1 MQSANSLFRISLLL
15 MLYLVFPF
23 IMFAQGTGKVHGLVV
38 DEDSKEALVGVTVV
52 VDEKDGVIT
61 DIDGKYT
68 VELSSGEHTL
78 KFTYIGYESVTKK
91 LTIAAGSSKKMDIL
105 LVSVSQELGPVVVT
119 ASQYEKS
126 VAEETVSMDVLSSDL
141 IKNTNSRDMAEVVG
155 KTPGVLVQDGQ
166 VSIRGGSSYSYGIGS
181 RTAVLLDGLGY
192 ASADLG
198 EVQLKTIPIENID
211 QVEVIKG
218 ASSVV
223 YGSSALNGVVNVRT
237 AWPGAIPET
246 QISMYTGF
254 YDAPPRPE
262 LKWWNNRVN
271 YNTGFFANHQRKI
284 NNLQLVVGGNVDKI
298 NSFLEDN
305 DEFRIRGN
313 VKTRYVLPNNPKISF
328 GVNVNMMKELSQRF
342 FISQDL
348 DSNAYRLAQGSD
360 DNYLRTNVDPHFQY
374 IDDKGNRFT
383 IQSRYLNIYRKGNG
397 DDPNAVSNSF
407 EVNPQYQKNWKNMF
421 IVTTGIPFT
430 IGFSRSNLYP
440 GKRRNRSAAGYLQ
453 GEFKYG
459 NLSLVAG
466 VRYEFTSVDTLFETG
481 IPVVRT
487 GLNYKVGKATFIR
500 ASWGQAYRLPSV
512 AERFIAN
519 ELVSV
524 GILPNPDLT
533 AESGWSAEIGLK
545 QGIKIGKWGGFFDF
559 ATFWMNYDDFVEYRF
574 NVYPN
579 VDPNGD
585 KYLPDYGATVFGLK
599 PFNVEQARI
608 FGFEGSLA
616 GQGTIGQ
623 VEIQTLI
630 GYTYSYPGNNEDSI
644 GVSAGEFIKDAFKN
658 FSKRLTSDSDVNELL
673 QFRVRHLVRGDI
685 SVQYKKWSVGYS
697 IFYASFPEKIPDLFV
712 AAMAVIDQGRNTL
725 GQYIEDHQN
734 GDFTMD
740 ARLFYDIN
748 DMFRVGFIAKNLLN
762 REYSTR
768 PGKLEAPR
776 NYTLQVRM
784 TF

>member
-1 MQSANSLFRISLLL
+1 MSSITQFFSGLSI
-15 MLYLVFPF
+15 LYILLVFTPLYG
-23 IMFAQGTGKVHGLVV
+23 QNTGKVRGLVV
-38 DEDSKEALVGVTVV
+38 DEESKEALIGVTVV
-52 VDEKDGVIT
+52 VDESDGVIT
-61 DIDGKYT
+61 DIDGKYV
-68 VELSSGEHTL
+68 VELLPGEHTL
-78 KFTYIGYESVTKK
+78 KFTYIGYESITKK
-91 LTIAAGSSKKMDIL
+91 VIITVGETRKMDIL
-105 LVSVSQELGPVVVT
+105 LVSISQELGPVVVT

-141 IKNTNSRDMAEVVG
+141 IKNTNSRDLAEVVG

-166 VSIRGGSSYSYGIGS
+166 ISIRGGSSYSYGIGT

-198 EVQLKTIPIENID
+198 EAQLKTIPLENID

-246 QISMYTGF
+246 QISMYSGF
-254 YDAPPRPE
+254 YDKPPRPE
-262 LKWWNNRVN
+262 LKWWENRLN
-271 YNTGFFANHQRKI
+271 YNVGFFASHQRKI
-284 NNLQLVVGGNVDKI
+284 KNLQLVVGGNFDKV

-305 DEFRIRGN
+305 DEIRGRGN
-313 VKTRYVLPNNPKISF
+313 IKTRYVLPKNPKISF
-328 GVNVNMMKELSQRF
+328 GVNANMMKEVSDRF
-342 FISQDL
+342 FIAQDL
-348 DSNAYRLAQGSD
+348 DTNAYRIAQGSD
-360 DNYLRTNVDPHFQY
+360 DDYLRTSVDPHFTY
-374 IDDKGNRFT
+374 IDEKGNRFT
-383 IQSRYLNIYRKGNG
+383 FQSRYLNIFRVGNG

-407 EVNPQYQKNWKNMF
+407 EINPQYQKNWNNMF
-421 IVTTGIPFT
+421 ILTTGIPFT
-430 IGFSRSNLYP
+430 IGFSRSNLYT
-440 GKRRNRSAAGYLQ
+440 GKRRNRSAAGYAQ

-466 VRYEFTSVDTLFETG
+466 IRYEFNSVDTLFETS

-500 ASWGQAYRLPSV
+500 GSWGQAYRLPSV

-533 AESGWSAEIGLK
+533 AESGWSAEIGIK

-559 ATFWMNYDDFVEYRF
+559 ATYWMNYDDFVEYRF
-574 NVYPN
+574 GVHDNFA
-579 VDPNGD
+579 PNGE
-585 KYLPDYGATVFGLK
+585 KFLPEYGNTVFGLK

-608 FGFEGSLA
+608 FGWEASIA
-616 GQGTIGQ
+616 GQGTIGP

-630 GYTYSYPGNNEDSI
+630 GYTYSYPGNNEDSLE
-644 GVSAGEFIKDAFKN
+644 VSAGEFIKDAFKN
-658 FSKRLTSDSDVNELL
+658 FAKRIESDSEINEIL

-685 SVQYKKWSVGYS
+685 SLTYKKWSIGYS
-697 IFYASFPEKIPDLFV
+697 LYYASFPEKIPDLFV
-712 AAMAVIDQGRNTL
+712 AAMAVIDGGQNTL

-734 GDFTMD
+734 GDLVMD
-740 ARLFYDIN
+740 ARLYYDIN
-748 DMFRVGFIAKNLLN
+748 DLLRVGFITKNLTN
-762 REYSTR
+762 KEYSTR
-768 PGKLEAPR
+768 PGRLEPPR
-776 NYTLQVRM
+776 SYTLQVRV

>member
-1 MQSANSLFRISLLL
+1 MQSANSFIKANLF
-15 MLYLVFPF
+15 LVVFLFIPF
-23 IMFAQGTGKVHGLVV
+23 LIVAQQTGKVHGLVV
-38 DEDSKEALVGVTVV
+38 DEDSKEALIGVTVV
-52 VDEKDGVIT
+52 VDESDGVIT
-61 DIDGKYT
+61 DIDGKYK
-68 VELSSGEHTL
+68 VELAPGEHTL
-78 KFTYIGYESVTKK
+78 KFTYIGYESITKK
-91 LTIAAGSSKKMDIL
+91 VTITAGSDKKMDIL
-105 LVSVSQELGPVVVT
+105 LVSISQELGPVVVT

-141 IKNTNSRDMAEVVG
+141 IKNTNSRDMAEVVA

-166 VSIRGGSSYSYGIGS
+166 ISIRGGSSYSYGIGS

-198 EVQLKTIPIENID
+198 EAQLKTIPLENID

-246 QISMYTGF
+246 QISLYSGF
-254 YDAPPRPE
+254 YDKPPRPE
-262 LKWWNNRVN
+262 LKWWNNRLN
-271 YNTGFFANHQRKI
+271 YNVGFFANHQRKI
-284 NNLQLVVGGNVDKI
+284 KNLQLVVGGNFDKV
-298 NSFLEDN
+298 NSYLEDN
-305 DEFRIRGN
+305 DEFRLRGN
-313 VKTRYVLPNNPKISF
+313 IKTRYVLPNNPKISF
-328 GVNVNMMKELSQRF
+328 GVNVNMMKEVSDRF
-342 FISQDL
+342 FIAQDL
-348 DSNAYRLAQGSD
+348 DTNAYRIAQGSD
-360 DNYLRTNVDPHFQY
+360 DDYLRTNVDPHFQY

-383 IQSRYLNIYRKGNG
+383 LNTRYLNIFRVGNG

-407 EVNPQYQKNWKNMF
+407 EINPQYQKNWNNMF
-421 IVTTGIPFT
+421 IITTGVPFT

-440 GKRRNRSAAGYLQ
+440 GKRRNRSAAGYVQ

-481 IPVVRT
+481 IPVIRT
-487 GLNYKVGKATFIR
+487 GLNYKVGKATFLR

-512 AERFIAN
+512 AERYIAN

-533 AESGWSAEIGLK
+533 AESGWSAEIGFK

-559 ATFWMNYDDFVEYRF
+559 ATYWMNYDDFVEYRF
-574 NVYPN
+574 GVYDN

-585 KYLPDYGATVFGLK
+585 KYLEDYGATVFGLK
-599 PFNVEQARI
+599 PYNVEQARI
-608 FGFEGSLA
+608 FGFEASLA

-623 VEIQTLI
+623 VEVQTLL
-630 GYTYSYPGNNEDSI
+630 GYTYSYPGNNEDSV
-644 GVSAGEFIKDAFKN
+644 GVSAGQFIKDAFKN
-658 FSKRLTSDSDVNELL
+658 FGKRITTDEGVNQIL

-685 SVQYKKWSVGYS
+685 SLKYKKWSVGYS

-712 AAMAVIDQGRNTL
+712 AAMAVIDGGQNTL
-725 GQYIEDHQN
+725 GQYIEDHQK

-740 ARLFYDIN
+740 ARLSYDIN
-748 DMFRVGFIAKNLLN
+748 DLLRVGFIAKNLTN

-768 PGKLEAPR
+768 PGKLEPPR
-776 NYTLQVRM
+776 SYTVQLRLS
-784 TF
+784 F